1 MTTVDVGGNGQFS
14 ADSQPKSIDLVRW
27 LAATRRSV
35 YIHQVLA
42 TRLLRALVSWFNSRL
57 KQHPEQLGY
66 AFDSRS
72 VVRFVFN

>member
-27 LAATRRSV
+27 LSATRRSV
-35 YIHQVLA
+35 YIHRLA
-42 TRLLRALVSWFNSRL
+42 TRLLRALGSWFNSRL
-57 KQHPEQLGY
+57 EQHPEQLSY

-72 VVRFVFN
+72 VV